1 MPWPADRVVHSLSSL
16 GMLCH
21 VGVYANGGRFSEACA
36 VSLSQQAKCRPGPKN
51 TNPGA
56 SEQSPHPHSSKLSQR
71 LRATLRPGTDPG
83 VFATGSA
90 RKATGPQL

>member
-21 VGVYANGGRFSEACA
+21 FSEACA